1 MSLGIYIQVPF
12 CQTKCT
18 YCNFHTGVFSKS
30 LYAPYVDA
38 VCREIRDWKRLYA
51 QAGTGGGESVVDTI
65 YIGGGTPSLF
75 KTGELLKLLDSVRDS
90 FACDLQEVTM
100 EGDPENITAENA
112 EGWRRAGINRVSL
125 GAQSFNDRELE
136 AAGRLHRSGDLIR
149 AADALRGAGFAN
161 VSFDLIAGLPHQTA
175 ASWDHSIDELL
186 RIRPAHI
193 SIYMMEID
201 EGSRLG
207 KESLAGGK
215 RYSAGALPSDDAMA
229 EFYERAC
236 DRLVAN
242 GYEHYEISNWALPGL
257 RSRHNLK
264 YWRREPYFGFGAGAH
279 SFDGRVRWANRHD
292 PNAYVAAIA
301 SGTSPSETI
310 GVVTAAEALDEELFL
325 GLRQLAG
332 IDFVRIE
339 KQYGVNLRPRMEALR
354 DLGLLEMD
362 GSRVR
367 LAPARLAVS
376 NGVFVEL
383 MN

>member
-175 ASWDHSIDELL
+175 ASWDRSIDELL

-207 KESLAGGK
+207 KESLAGGQ

-229 EFYERAC
+229 ESYERAC
-236 DRLVAN
+236 DRLAEN

-264 YWRREPYFGFGAGAH
+264 YWQREPYFGFGAGAH